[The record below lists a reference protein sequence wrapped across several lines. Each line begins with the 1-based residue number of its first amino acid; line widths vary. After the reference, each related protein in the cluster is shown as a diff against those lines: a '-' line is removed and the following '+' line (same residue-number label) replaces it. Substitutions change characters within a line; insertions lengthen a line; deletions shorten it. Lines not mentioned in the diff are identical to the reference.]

1 MDEMQP
7 YELYLIL
14 ENLNYSIKND
24 WEICREIMWSTLQP
38 WSKKKLKPEDV
49 ITLPWDNNKQSKRKA
64 NVEVTNDIVA
74 KMKKSAEIN
83 KAALVAA
90 GIL

>member
-14 ENLNYSIKND
+14 DNLNYSIKND
-24 WEICREIMWSTLQP
+24 WEIGREIMWSNLQA

-49 ITLPWDNNKQSKRKA
+49 ISLPWDNKQSKRKA
-64 NVEVTNDIVA
+64 NIDVTNDIVA

>member
-24 WEICREIMWSTLQP
+24 WEICREIMWSNLQP

-49 ITLPWDNNKQSKRKA
+49 ISLPWDNKQSKRKA
-64 NVEVTNDIVA
+64 NVEVTNDIVT

>member
-1 MDEMQP
+1 MDEMRP

-14 ENLNYSIKND
+14 DNLNYSIKND
-24 WEICREIMWSTLQP
+24 WEIAREIMWSNLQP

-49 ITLPWDNNKQSKRKA
+49 ISLPWDNKQSKRKA
-64 NVEVTNDIVA
+64 NIDVTNEIVA

-83 KAALVAA
+83 KAALVSA

>member
-24 WEICREIMWSTLQP
+24 WEICREIMWSNLQT

-49 ITLPWDNNKQSKRKA
+49 ISLPWDNKQSKRKA

>member
-1 MDEMQP
+1 MDEMQV

-24 WEICREIMWSTLQP
+24 WEIGREIMWSNLQP
-38 WSKKKLKPEDV
+38 WSKKKIKPEDV
-49 ITLPWDNNKQSKRKA
+49 ISLPWDNKKSNRKA
-64 NVEVTNDIVA
+64 NVEVTHELVE
-74 KMKKSAEIN
+74 KMQKKAEIN

>member
-14 ENLNYSIKND
+14 DNLNYSIKND
-24 WEICREIMWSTLQP
+24 WEIGREIMWSNLQP

-49 ITLPWDNNKQSKRKA
+49 ISLPWDKKQSKRRA
-64 NVEVTNDIVA
+64 NVEVTHELV
-74 KMKKSAEIN
+74 KTMQKSAESN

>member
-1 MDEMQP
+1 MDDMQP
-7 YELYLIL
+7 FELYLIL
-14 ENLNYSIKND
+14 DNLNYSIKND
-24 WEICREIMWSTLQP
+24 WEIGREIMWSNLQP

-49 ITLPWDNNKQSKRKA
+49 ISLPWDDKQSKRKA
-64 NVEVTNDIVA
+64 NVEVTHELVE
-74 KMKKSAEIN
+74 KMQKKAEIN

>member
-24 WEICREIMWSTLQP
+24 WEICREIVWSNLQP
-38 WSKKKLKPEDV
+38 WSKKKLKPEEV
-49 ITLPWDNNKQSKRKA
+49 ISLPWDNKQSKRKA
-64 NVEVTNDIVA
+64 NVEVTHELVA

>member
-24 WEICREIMWSTLQP
+24 WEICREIMWSNLQT

-49 ITLPWDNNKQSKRKA
+49 ISLPWDSKQSKRKA